1 MSDSIHRVAG
11 FLGFILACMIF
22 VALFSFKS
30 EAAELVEVQDV
41 STVSSGDPIV
51 EYVVEFPESIATY
64 DLNEDEYNFNQV
76 STYAVNSDVYAG
88 SYNSTIISI
97 WNGLLNNN
105 VGKDYVAY
113 RSSQYEYYIF
123 FGEDFQ
129 VSGSTFSGSGSY
141 YYLNTYSNGYAYS
154 YGFSS
159 FTVDVSSG
167 YLYTNVSPDFPSLDN
182 DRGLIY
188 EQIQTVLLI
197 ALLGVSLL
205 RRILA
210 RK

>member
-1 MSDSIHRVAG
+1 MRK
-11 FLGFILACMIF
+11 FMIF
-22 VALFSFKS
+22 VM
-30 EAAELVEVQDV
+30 AAIMIMGLSITSYAVELGEVQDV
-41 STVSSGDPIV
+41 STVSSGDQVV

-64 DLNEDEYNFNQV
+64 SLNEDEYNFNQV

-97 WNGLLNNN
+97 WNGLLSNN

-113 RSSQYEYYIF
+113 RASQYEYYIF
-123 FGEDFQ
+123 FGEDFR
-129 VSGSTFSGSGSY
+129 VSGTTFSGSGSY
-141 YYLNTYSNGYAYS
+141 YYLNTYSNGYNYT
-154 YGFSS
+154 YGTSD

-197 ALLGVSLL
+197 ALLGIAVL
-205 RRILA
+205 RRILV

>member
-1 MSDSIHRVAG
+1 MRS
-11 FLGFILACMIF
+11 LMIF
-22 VALFSFKS
+22 VM
-30 EAAELVEVQDV
+30 AAIMMMGLSMTSYAVEQGEVQDV
-41 STVSSGDPIV
+41 STVSSGDTSV

-64 DLNEDEYNFNQV
+64 SVNEDEYNFSEV
-76 STYAVNSDVYAG
+76 GTYAVRGDVYPG
-88 SYNSTIISI
+88 TYNSTIISV

-129 VSGSTFSGSGSY
+129 VSGSTFSGFGSY
-141 YYLNTYSNGYAYS
+141 YYLNTYSNGYGYS
-154 YGFSS
+154 YGSDSFS
-159 FTVDVSSG
+159 VDASNG

-188 EQIQTVLLI
+188 EQVQTVLLI
-197 ALLGVSLL
+197 ALLGISVL
-205 RRILA
+205 RRILV

>member
-1 MSDSIHRVAG
+1 MRKLI
-11 FLGFILACMIF
+11 IF
-22 VALFSFKS
+22 VMAAIMIMGLSMVS
-30 EAAELVEVQDV
+30 EAAELVEVDDV
-41 STVSSGDPIV
+41 STVSSGDQV
-51 EYVVEFPESIATY
+51 AQYVVEFPESIATY
-64 DLNEDEYNFNQV
+64 DLNEDDYNFNQV

-113 RSSQYEYYIF
+113 RASQYEYYIF

-129 VSGSTFSGSGSY
+129 VSGSRFSGSGSY
-141 YYLNTYSNGYAYS
+141 YYLNTYGNGYGYS
-154 YGFSS
+154 YGSNS
-159 FTVDVSSG
+159 FTLDASEG

-197 ALLGVSLL
+197 ALLGIAVL
-205 RRILA
+205 RRILV

>member
-1 MSDSIHRVAG
+1 MRKLVIAVMAA
-11 FLGFILACMIF
+11 IMIMG
-22 VALFSFKS
+22 LSMTS
-30 EAAELVEVQDV
+30 YAAELEEVQDV
-41 STVSSGDPIV
+41 STVSSGDQVV

-64 DLNEDEYNFNQV
+64 SVNEDEYNYSEI

-113 RSSQYEYYIF
+113 RASQYEYYIF

-141 YYLNTYSNGYAYS
+141 YYLNTYSNGYSYS
-154 YGFSS
+154 YGSSDFS
-159 FTVDVSSG
+159 VDVSSG

-197 ALLGVSLL
+197 ALLGIAVL
-205 RRILA
+205 RRILV